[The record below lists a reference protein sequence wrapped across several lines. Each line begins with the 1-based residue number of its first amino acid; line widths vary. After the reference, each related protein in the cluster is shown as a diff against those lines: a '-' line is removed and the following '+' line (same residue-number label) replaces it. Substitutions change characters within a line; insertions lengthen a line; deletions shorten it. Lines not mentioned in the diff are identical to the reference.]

1 MLSVMNT
8 QNQPKSVLS
17 SKNGDNSGSMTS
29 QIEAFL
35 RDAIESLE
43 SEVDEDR
50 TGKPGRPR
58 ILSSLCLW
66 SGLLVCVLH
75 GFSGQL
81 SLWRLLT
88 VEKLWSYPRFTLS
101 DQAIYKRL
109 ANDGTAELEAL
120 FGRISAVLHER
131 LEPFK
136 LEKLA
141 SFASEVVALDCTT
154 LDKVARYLPALRE
167 LPTGDSQLL
176 PGKLAAL
183 FDIRRQQWLRIQ
195 SIDNPNENERV
206 TARDM
211 VAMLPKGA
219 LILADLGYFS
229 FAWFDHLTDQGY
241 WWLSRL
247 RQKTSYKVIHT
258 YYKDNNTFDGV
269 IWLGK
274 YNADK
279 ASHAVRLVQ
288 FQVGTQTYRYITNVL
303 DPQLLPMADIAKIY
317 ARRWDIEIAFK
328 LIKRYLNLHLLWS
341 CKTTVIL
348 QQVWAVLIISQILQS
363 LRMEIAGRAE
373 VDPFDVSMQLLIQY
387 LPKLAA
393 KGEDPIETFIK
404 YGRQARFIRPSSRL
418 RTEAPAIPPDLFI
431 PLPPD
436 LILIRKPRYAGKT

>member
-1 MLSVMNT
+1 MAT
-8 QNQPKSVLS
+8 
-17 SKNGDNSGSMTS
+17 D
-29 QIEAFL
+29 
-35 RDAIESLE
+35 
-43 SEVDEDR
+43 
-50 TGKPGRPR
+50 TG
-58 ILSSLCLW
+58 
-66 SGLLVCVLH
+66 
-75 GFSGQL
+75 
-81 SLWRLLT
+81 
-88 VEKLWSYPRFTLS
+88 
-101 DQAIYKRL
+101 
-109 ANDGTAELEAL
+109 
-120 FGRISAVLHER
+120 
-131 LEPFK
+131 
-136 LEKLA
+136 
-141 SFASEVVALDCTT
+141 
-154 LDKVARYLPALRE
+154 
-167 LPTGDSQLL
+167 
-176 PGKLAAL
+176 
-183 FDIRRQQWLRIQ
+183 
-195 SIDNPNENERV
+195 IDNPNENERV